1 MATRASGFILA
12 GGRSHRFGE
21 DKARFP
27 VDGIPMALRV
37 FLAMEQAGLEPCFV
51 ARDRRL
57 EDLGPVLVED
67 LSGPEHPLNGVVAA
81 LEAGGGILAPCD
93 LPFLPAEAF
102 ARLPPDHVAEGCP
115 LLGNYGSSW
124 LERAKMYLTRGLSVH
139 AFSEPAQ
146 RVSFPQHWLKNVNRR
161 QDLDTKTP

>member
-1 MATRASGFILA
+1 MATRARGFVLA

-21 DKARFP
+21 DKARFL

-37 FLAMEQAGLEPCFV
+37 FRAMEQAGLDPCFV

-67 LSGPEHPLNGVVAA
+67 PSGPQHPLNGVVAA
-81 LEAGGGILAPCD
+81 LEAGGGMLAPCD

-102 ARLPPDHVAEGCP
+102 ARLHPDHVADGCP
-115 LLGNYGSSW
+115 LLGNYDSAW
-124 LERAKMYLTRGLSVH
+124 LDRAKMHLSCGLSAH

-146 RVSFPQHWLKNVNRR
+146 RVSFPQHWLKNVNTRH
-161 QDLDTKTP
+161 DLDTKTP